1 MRTKQKGLKVIIA
14 YKKGKQ
20 TTFKAS
26 GRKRYPIG
34 DGMVAVNGTIKFA
47 DGTFAYAV
55 LEIDE
60 SSSGEHHGTGIFLL
74 DGDFVFQGD
83 PDFLKKLHKT
93 AAERRV
99 EFLGSGDPGAGV
111 RPPLH
116 ITTSPGPRA

>member
-1 MRTKQKGLKVIIA
+1 MREQQKGLKVNIA
-14 YKKGKQ
+14 YTEGGPS
-20 TTFKAS
+20 TTFTAG

-34 DGMVAVNGTIKFA
+34 NGMVAVNGTIKFA

-74 DGDFVFQGD
+74 DGDFVFQDD

-93 AAERRV
+93 AAEVFPYTYRYDAEV
-99 EFLGSGDPGAGV
+99 QCEDHHVGIVGWSF
-111 RPPLH
+111 
-116 ITTSPGPRA
+116 